1 MSNDTQTKENTFS
14 DMASPEVINEMARRG
29 VYIGKI
35 KSKSHPKMKSFIFG
49 TRHNLQIINLEKT
62 AQKLSEALEFVKN
75 IAKNKGT
82 IVFIATK
89 MPSKMLIK
97 EAAMK
102 CGMPYVETRWLGG
115 TLTNSNTFLK
125 RIEYFLSLEKQKETG
140 ELAKYTKKEQLQ
152 IEKELADLSKN
163 LNGLRSLKKLPEA
176 IFVIDAAAHEWAIH
190 EANIT
195 KIPVVAIANTDAD
208 PSVITHPI
216 PANSE
221 SLESVRFILDKVI
234 ETINENK

>member
-1 MSNDTQTKENTFS
+1 
-14 DMASPEVINEMARRG
+14 MASPEVINEMAKRG

-75 IAKNKGT
+75 IAKNKGV

-221 SLESVRFILDKVI
+221 SLESVRFILDKVV

>member
-1 MSNDTQTKENTFS
+1 
-14 DMASPEVINEMARRG
+14 
-29 VYIGKI
+29 
-35 KSKSHPKMKSFIFG
+35 MKSFIFG

-221 SLESVRFILDKVI
+221 SLESVRFILDKVVA
-234 ETINENK
+234 TINENK

>member
-1 MSNDTQTKENTFS
+1 MSNDTQIKENTFS
-14 DMASPEVINEMARRG
+14 DMASPEVINEMAKRG

-75 IAKNKGT
+75 IAKNKGV

-221 SLESVRFILDKVI
+221 SLESVRFILDKVV
-234 ETINENK
+234 ETINDNK